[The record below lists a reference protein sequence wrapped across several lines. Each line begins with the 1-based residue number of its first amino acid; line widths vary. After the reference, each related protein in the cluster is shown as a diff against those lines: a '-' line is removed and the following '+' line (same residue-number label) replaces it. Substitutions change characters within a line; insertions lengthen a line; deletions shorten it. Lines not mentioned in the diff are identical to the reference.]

1 MNIFSRRS
9 LRFGL
14 ALFALAA
21 LTSTAGA
28 VSPDIVIHQVS
39 GVPTGCDVP
48 ATVEISQ
55 VQGSGSA
62 TPLAGQTVR
71 VEGVVTGD
79 FQGTG
84 GLGGFFIQ
92 DDTPD
97 ADPAT
102 SEGLFVVTTTLP
114 AAVGDRVRV
123 TGTATEFNG
132 LTEIFTVTAVDVC
145 STANPLPAAVTYDL
159 PRAAGVTF
167 EPVEGMLVT
176 FPEALTASE
185 HFQLG
190 RFGEVTVSSD
200 GRLLEP
206 TTVADPGA
214 PAVALQELNDR
225 RRLLIDDGLN
235 VQNPD
240 TVPFLTPNVLR
251 LGDTASGI
259 TGVMSFGFSQYRLQ
273 PTAPITFTRTN
284 PRPAAPSAVGGEI
297 RVASLNT
304 LNYFTTLTSD
314 NSSARGATTAE
325 EFSRQ
330 QAKLVSAITGLN
342 ADVIGLIEIENNG
355 ATAIESLV
363 DALNTATA
371 AGTYSYIT
379 EPVLNAPNAFG
390 GTFGADAIKVAII
403 YRPASVTP
411 EGAAQSSADAVFDRP
426 PLIQTF
432 QPVDSS
438 ELFTVAVNHFKSKN
452 CGGATGLDAD
462 QGDGQSCFNDRRD
475 QQASALATLLD
486 TLDVPKALVIGDLNS
501 NTEED
506 PIHTLETA
514 GFTELSSLVA
524 AGERYSFI
532 FNAQSGELDHALAA
546 ADLADNVT
554 GAAIWHIN
562 ADEPLFLDYNTEFK
576 PPALLA
582 LYQPD
587 AYRSSDHDPIVVGLS
602 FAPTQLIVVKHVVKD
617 NGGDADAADFTM
629 SVTATNPS
637 TASFPGDEAGTTI
650 TVEPGSY
657 SVGET
662 GPSGYAASFSAD
674 CSGTIALHETKTCTV
689 TNDDITPTLT
699 VNKVV
704 DPAADTGT
712 FNLQIDGSTAGTG
725 AAVGDGGT
733 TGAVPVNAGSHT
745 VGETAAGSTILSD
758 YDVAISGD
766 CAPDG
771 SISLSLAQNASCT
784 ITNTRKAAPPVSQI
798 TASGLCQQ
806 FSAGTAPDLPTL
818 GSGGQLE
825 YSLKK
830 DKVSQTNPG
839 TFFYWVKVDVGAGA
853 RSAVVDQSIL
863 TANFTRTFSLGS
875 GSQPVYNAGCA
886 SVRGATATQAANGD
900 VTVNW
905 TAAAGGTFYIGL
917 KYSTSSI
924 VGGAKPDPGTN
935 VDYTFET
942 TGIAGSTEGV
952 RLSKKK

>member
-14 ALFALAA
+14 LLLTLAA
-21 LTSTAGA
+21 LSSTTGA

-39 GVPTGCDVP
+39 GVPTGCDVA
-48 ATVEISQ
+48 ATVEIAQ

-71 VEGVVTGD
+71 VEGIVTGD
-79 FQGTG
+79 FQGAS
-84 GLGGFFIQ
+84 GLNGFFIQ

-97 ADPAT
+97 ADPNT
-102 SEGLFVVTTTLP
+102 SEGLFIFSNTAVS
-114 AAVGDRVRV
+114 VGDRVKV
-123 TGTATEFNG
+123 SGTATEFDG
-132 LTEIFTVTAVDVC
+132 LTELSQVSAVDVC
-145 STANPLPAAVTYDL
+145 STGNPLPAAVTYDL

-167 EPVEGMLVT
+167 EPVEDMLVT

-200 GRLLEP
+200 GRLVEP
-206 TTVADPGA
+206 TTVANPGA
-214 PAVALQELNDR
+214 SAAVVQELNDR
-225 RRLLIDDGLN
+225 RRLLIDDGSN
-235 VQNPD
+235 VQNPA
-240 TVPFLTPNVLR
+240 TVPFLTPDVLR

-259 TGVMSFGFSQYRLQ
+259 TGVMSFGFNVYRLE
-273 PTAPITFTRTN
+273 PTASITFSRTN
-284 PRPAAPSAVGGEI
+284 PRPAAPTEVGGDV
-297 RVASLNT
+297 RVASFNT

-314 NSSARGATTAE
+314 NPNARGANNAT
-325 EFSRQ
+325 EFQRQ
-330 QAKLVSAITGLN
+330 QDKLVSAITGLN
-342 ADVIGLIEIENNG
+342 ADVVGLIEIENNG
-355 ATAIESLV
+355 ATAIGSLV

-371 AGTYSYIT
+371 AGTYAFIT
-379 EPVLNAPNAFG
+379 EPVLNSPNEFG
-390 GTFGADAIKVAII
+390 GTFGADAIKVALI

-411 EGAAQSSADAVFDRP
+411 DGAAQSSADAVFDRP

-432 QPVDSS
+432 QPVGSS

-452 CGGATGLDAD
+452 CGGATGTDLDL
-462 QGDGQSCFNDRRD
+462 GDGQSCFNARRV

-501 NTEED
+501 HTEED

-514 GFTELSSLVA
+514 GFTELSESFVA
-524 AGERYSFI
+524 AEQRYSFV
-532 FNAQSGELDHALAA
+532 FNGQSGELDHALAA

-554 GAAIWHIN
+554 GATIWHIN
-562 ADEPLFLDYNTEFK
+562 ADEAPFLDYNTEFK

-582 LYQPD
+582 LYQSD

-602 FAPTQLIVVKHVVKD
+602 FAPTQLIVVKHVIKD

-637 TASFPGDEAGTTI
+637 DDSFPGDEAGTTI

-662 GPSGYAASFSAD
+662 GPSGYSASFSAD

-689 TNDDITPTLT
+689 TNDDIAPTLT

-704 DPAADTGT
+704 DPATDTGT

-745 VGETAAGSTILSD
+745 VGETAAGGTSLSD
-758 YDVAISGD
+758 YVTTIGGQCNA
-766 CAPDG
+766 DG
-771 SISLSLAQNASCT
+771 TISLAPGENKTCT
-784 ITNTRKAAPPVSQI
+784 ITNTRKPLVVSQI

-806 FSAGTAPDLPTL
+806 FSAGTAPDLPTR
-818 GSGGQLE
+818 GSGGQVE

-839 TFFYWVKVDVGAGA
+839 TFFYWVKVAVGAGA
-853 RSAVVDQSIL
+853 SSAVVDQSLL
-863 TANFTRTFSLGS
+863 TGNFTRVFSLGS
-875 GSQPVYNAGCA
+875 GSQSVYNAGCA

-935 VDYTFET
+935 VDYTFAT
-942 TGIAGSTEGV
+942 TGVPGSTEGV

>member
-1 MNIFSRRS
+1 MNIFPRRS

-48 ATVEISQ
+48 ATIEISQ
-55 VQGSGSA
+55 VQGSGDAS
-62 TPLAGQTVR
+62 PVAGFTVR
-71 VEGVVTGD
+71 VEGIVTGD
-79 FQGTG
+79 FQGAS
-84 GLGGFFIQ
+84 GLNGFFIQ

-97 ADPAT
+97 ADPNT
-102 SEGLFVVTTTLP
+102 SEGLFILSNTAVS
-114 AAVGDRVRV
+114 VGDRVKV
-123 TGTATEFNG
+123 SGTVAEFNG
-132 LTEIFTVTAVDVC
+132 LTELSSVTAVDVC
-145 STANPLPAAVTYDL
+145 STGNPLPAAVTYDL

-167 EPVEGMLVT
+167 EPLEGMLVT

-190 RFGEVTVSSD
+190 RFGEITVSSD
-200 GRLLEP
+200 GRLFEP
-206 TTVADPGA
+206 TTVANPGA
-214 PAVALQELNDR
+214 AAAAVQDLNDR
-225 RRLLIDDGLN
+225 RRLLIDDGSN
-235 VQNPD
+235 TQNPS

-259 TGVMSFGFSQYRLQ
+259 TGVMSFGFNVYRLE

-297 RVASLNT
+297 RVASFNT
-304 LNYFTTLTSD
+304 LNYFTTLRSA
-314 NSSARGATTAE
+314 NSNARGADNAT
-325 EFSRQ
+325 EFQRQ
-330 QAKLVSAITGLN
+330 QDKLVSAITGLN

-355 ATAIESLV
+355 ATAIGSLV

-371 AGTYSYIT
+371 AGTYAFIT
-379 EPVLNAPNAFG
+379 EPVLNAANEFG
-390 GTFGADAIKVAII
+390 GTFGADAIKVALV

-411 EGAAQSSADAVFDRP
+411 VGAAQSSADSIFDRP

-432 QPVDSS
+432 QPAGSTA
-438 ELFTVAVNHFKSKN
+438 LFTAVVNHFKSKS
-452 CGGATGLDAD
+452 CGGVTGPDAD
-462 QGDGQSCFNDRRD
+462 QGDGQSCFNARRN

-514 GFTELSSLVA
+514 GFTELSQSFVA
-524 AGERYSFI
+524 AGERYSFV

-554 GAAIWHIN
+554 GATVWHIN

-602 FAPTQLIVVKHVVKD
+602 FAPTQLIVVKHVIKD

-637 TASFPGDEAGTTI
+637 TASFPGDEAGTTV
-650 TVEPGSY
+650 TVESGSY

-662 GPSGYAASFSAD
+662 GPSGYSASFSAD

-689 TNDDITPTLT
+689 TNDDIAPTLT

-704 DPAADTGT
+704 DPATDTGT

-725 AAVGDGGT
+725 AAVGDGGS

-745 VGETAAGSTILSD
+745 VGETAAGSTNLSD
-758 YDVAISGD
+758 YVTTIAGQ
-766 CAPDG
+766 CNADG
-771 SISLSLAQNASCT
+771 TVSLAPGENKTCM
-784 ITNTRKAAPPVSQI
+784 ITNTRKPPVVSQI

-818 GSGGQLE
+818 GSGGQVE

-839 TFFYWVKVDVGAGA
+839 TFFYWVKVAVGAGA
-853 RSAVVDQSIL
+853 TSAVVDQSLL
-863 TANFTRTFSLGS
+863 TGNFTRLFSLGS

-905 TAAAGGTFYIGL
+905 TAGAGGTFYIGL
-917 KYSTSSI
+917 KYSTSSL

-935 VDYTFET
+935 VDYTFAT
-942 TGIAGSTEGV
+942 TGVPGSTEGV